1 MRRNRDLS
9 ELGILD
15 LTGIISHGV
24 VRNLGTYEQA
34 KKILESVGL
43 GDLIKNPESGQ
54 AITAYLESYKFNFI
68 KAPANILDE
77 LEELIVPIQHQNYQ
91 KAEGYGEFLQFG
103 GWSEQDQEFTTYV
116 ALNYFYDSKTYE
128 IGVGEI

>member
-1 MRRNRDLS
+1 MRRSRDLS

-15 LTGIISHGV
+15 LTGIITHGV

-43 GDLIKNPESGQ
+43 GDLISNPDSGR
-54 AITAYLESYKFNFI
+54 AIKTLPYFKFNFI

-77 LEELIVPIQHQNYQ
+77 LEELIVPIQHQDYQ
-91 KAEGYGEFLQFG
+91 KVEGMLETLQFG
-103 GWSEQDQEFTTYV
+103 GWNEQDEEFTTYV
-116 ALNYFYDSKTYE
+116 ALSYFNDSKTYE

>member
-15 LTGIISHGV
+15 LTGIITPGV

-43 GDLIKNPESGQ
+43 GDLIMNREGGP
-54 AITAYLESYKFNFI
+54 AIAASLESYKFNFI
-68 KAPANILDE
+68 KAPADIPDKF
-77 LEELIVPIQHQNYQ
+77 EELIIPIQHEDYK
-91 KAEGYGEFLQFG
+91 KAEGVLESLTFG
-103 GWSEQDQEFTTYV
+103 AWSEQDQEFTIFA

-128 IGVGEI
+128 IGIAEN